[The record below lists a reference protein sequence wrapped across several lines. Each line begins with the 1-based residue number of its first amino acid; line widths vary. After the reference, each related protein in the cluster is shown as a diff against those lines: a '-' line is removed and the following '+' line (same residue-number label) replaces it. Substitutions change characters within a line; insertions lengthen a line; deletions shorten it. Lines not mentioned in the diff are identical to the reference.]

1 MAGVH
6 EGAKSDALELSR
18 RVGRRIRELRE
29 RQGMTSLDLARKAG
43 VSPGSLSC
51 TENGKKG
58 IMSDDLFRLA
68 KLLRVKPV
76 EFFRDECEV
85 DMDSPVHDI
94 GPTRSRA
101 LDRALRAK
109 AFADTAEELAWLHRN
124 QRDVFRDLA
133 RAVDVLFANGPSR
146 GSSVPSKR

>member
-1 MAGVH
+1 LAGVL
-6 EGAKSDALELSR
+6 EGAKSDPLELSR

-29 RQGMTSLDLARKAG
+29 RQGMTLLDLAKRAG
-43 VSPGSLSC
+43 ISPGALSC
-51 TENGKKG
+51 MENGKKG

-68 KLLRVKPV
+68 KLLRVKPI

-85 DMDSPVHDI
+85 DTDDPVHGI
-94 GPTRSRA
+94 GPTGSKPLDKA
-101 LDRALRAK
+101 LCAK

-133 RAVDVLFANGPSR
+133 RAVDVLFANGPLR
-146 GSSVPSKR
+146 GSTVSSKR